1 MSSES
6 RIEIRLP
13 NIDFQDNLEVEMIY
27 IVIALCALVTA
38 FFACR
43 YYAAKIL
50 LVEYDIDK
58 AIARKFESSGKA
70 IELAKLRE
78 ENAVMRN
85 LLLDLLENEVAFP
98 VQQATVSVDDLFRMK
113 ATKIQRYREI
123 LAESRHVLQQRE
135 ASRVSGLSSSLKS
148 TERRM

>member
-13 NIDFQDNLEVEMIY
+13 NIDFQDNPEVEMIY

-50 LVEYDIDK
+50 LVEHDIDK
-58 AIARKFESSGKA
+58 AIARKFEASGKA

-85 LLLDLLENEVAFP
+85 LCSTFWK
-98 VQQATVSVDDLFRMK
+98 TKWLFRCSR
-113 ATKIQRYREI
+113 QRYQ
-123 LAESRHVLQQRE
+123 STTY
-135 ASRVSGLSSSLKS
+135 SG
-148 TERRM
+148 

>member
-1 MSSES
+1 
-6 RIEIRLP
+6 
-13 NIDFQDNLEVEMIY
+13 MIY

-38 FFACR
+38 FFACQ

-50 LVEYDIDK
+50 LVEHDIDK

>member
-1 MSSES
+1 
-6 RIEIRLP
+6 
-13 NIDFQDNLEVEMIY
+13 
-27 IVIALCALVTA
+27 
-38 FFACR
+38 
-43 YYAAKIL
+43 
-50 LVEYDIDK
+50 
-58 AIARKFESSGKA
+58 
-70 IELAKLRE
+70 
-78 ENAVMRN
+78 MRN

-135 ASRVSGLSSSLKS
+135 ASCVSGLSSSLKS

>member
-1 MSSES
+1 MPSES

-38 FFACR
+38 FCACR

-50 LVEYDIDK
+50 LVEHDIDK

-98 VQQATVSVDDLFRMK
+98 VQQASVSVDDLFRMK

-135 ASRVSGLSSSLKS
+135 ASQVSGLSSSLKS

>member
-1 MSSES
+1 
-6 RIEIRLP
+6 
-13 NIDFQDNLEVEMIY
+13 MIY
-27 IVIALCALVTA
+27 IVIALCALVTT

-43 YYAAKIL
+43 HYATKIL
-50 LVEYDIDK
+50 LVEHDIDK

-85 LLLDLLENEVAFP
+85 LLLDLLENEMAFP

-113 ATKIQRYREI
+113 TTKIQRYREI